1 MIRPKL
7 AVLPLILNLVAAQ
20 AAADTQQPAQA
31 PPANAA
37 AAVGEQ
43 HRRLAALAGQWRVQQ
58 SLWLNEATVPQVDSG
73 TALFTAVLGG
83 RHLQQ
88 DLRVRSHPP
97 FQGLGFT
104 GYDNVTRQYY
114 TSWMDI
120 NFTGVLLLHGDYD
133 AAAKVYRFSGAMAGA
148 AGESV
153 PTREELQI
161 VDGKHFVA
169 RFFETRRGRESLV
182 VELDYSRP

>member
-1 MIRPKL
+1 MMRRNL
-7 AVLPLILNLVAAQ
+7 AALPLILNLVVAQ
-20 AAADTQQPAQA
+20 AADDTDKTAP

-37 AAVGEQ
+37 AAVGEE
-43 HRRLAALAGQWRVQQ
+43 HRRLAELAGTWSVKQ
-58 SLWLNEATVPQVDSG
+58 SLWLNDAKVPQIDAG
-73 TALFTAVLGG
+73 TAVFSAVLGG

-88 DLRVRSHPP
+88 DLRVRSNPP

-104 GYDNVTRQYY
+104 GYDNTTRRYY

-148 AGESV
+148 GGESV

-161 VDGKHFVA
+161 LDRNHIVA
-169 RFFETRRGRESLV
+169 RFFETRHGRETLV

>member
-7 AVLPLILNLVAAQ
+7 AALPLMLNLVGVQ
-20 AAADTQQPAQA
+20 AAADTDSTATA

-37 AAVGEQ
+37 AAVGDE
-43 HRRLAALAGQWRVQQ
+43 HRRLATLAGTWSVKQ
-58 SLWLNEATVPQVDSG
+58 SLWLDDAKVPQVDAG
-73 TALFTAVLGG
+73 TAVFTAVLGG

-88 DLRVRSHPP
+88 DLRVRSNPP

-104 GYDNVTRQYY
+104 GYDNASRQYY

-133 AAAKVYRFSGAMAGA
+133 AGARVYRFHGAMPGA
-148 AGESV
+148 DGESV
-153 PTREELQI
+153 PTREELQL
-161 VDGKHFVA
+161 VDGKHVIA

>member
-1 MIRPKL
+1 MMRQIL
-7 AVLPLILNLVAAQ
+7 AVLPLLLHLAAAQ
-20 AAADTQQPAQA
+20 AADATASTAPA

-37 AAVGEQ
+37 AAAGEA
-43 HRRLAALAGQWRVQQ
+43 HRRLAGLAGSWNVKQ
-58 SLWLNEATVPQVDSG
+58 SLWLNDAKVPQIDAG
-73 TALFTAVLGG
+73 TAVFATVLGG

-88 DLRVRSHPP
+88 DLRVRSSPP

-104 GYDNVTRQYY
+104 GYDTATQRYY

-133 AAAKVYRFSGAMAGA
+133 ASARTYRFRGDMPDANGD
-148 AGESV
+148 SV

-161 VDGKHFVA
+161 IDGKHFVA